1 MRPQKEKTLSALKF
15 LAVALCAL
23 LTVVGLGVMA
33 VPLTMAEFGRWMQT
47 PGGLYGVAALRIV
60 MGASLVGVA
69 PASRLPRTLGVI
81 GALIILVGL
90 LTPLFGVERARL
102 VLDWWVAQGTTF
114 MRVWAV
120 FPVAVGLFLIHA
132 IVGARPSDGSPPR
145 S

>member
-1 MRPQKEKTLSALKF
+1 MSAL
-15 LAVALCAL
+15 LA
-23 LTVVGLGVMA
+23 VVGLGVIVA
-33 VPLTMAEFGRWMQT
+33 PLTMAEVGRWMQT
-47 PGGLYGVAALRIV
+47 PGALYGVAAVRIV

-69 PASRLPRTLGVI
+69 STSRMPRTLRVI

-90 LTPLFGVERARL
+90 LTPLFGVERARA

-120 FPVAVGLFLIHA
+120 LPVAFGIFLVRA
-132 IVGARPSDGSPPR
+132 IVGARPSGGSPPR

>member
-1 MRPQKEKTLSALKF
+1 VRVLKL

-23 LTVVGLGVMA
+23 LTIVGVGVMLA
-33 VPLTMAEFGRWMQT
+33 PMTIAEFGRWMQT

-69 PASRLPRTLGVI
+69 SASRMPRTLRVI

-90 LTPLFGVERARL
+90 LTPLFGVERARA

-114 MRVWAV
+114 MRIWAV
-120 FPVAVGLFLIHA
+120 FPVAFGLFLIYA
-132 IVGARPSDGSPPR
+132 IVRPGGGSPPR

>member
-1 MRPQKEKTLSALKF
+1 MRALKL

-33 VPLTMAEFGRWMQT
+33 APLTMAEVGRWMQT
-47 PGGLYGVAALRIV
+47 PGGLYGTAALRIV

-69 PASRLPRTLGVI
+69 PASRLPRTLRII
-81 GALIILVGL
+81 GTLIILVGL
-90 LTPLFGVERARL
+90 ITPLFGVERAKL

-114 MRVWAV
+114 MRIWAL
-120 FPVAVGLFLIHA
+120 FPVAFGLFLIHA
-132 IVGARPSDGSPPR
+132 IVGKRPSGGSPPR

>member
-1 MRPQKEKTLSALKF
+1 VRALKF

-23 LTVVGLGVMA
+23 LSIVGLGVML

-60 MGASLVGVA
+60 MGASLVGA
-69 PASRLPRTLGVI
+69 ASASRMPKTLRVI
-81 GALIILVGL
+81 GALIVLIGL
-90 LTPLFGVERARL
+90 ITPLFGVERARL

-114 MRVWAV
+114 MRLCAL
-120 FPVAVGLFLIHA
+120 FPVAFGIFLIHA
-132 IVGARPSDGSPPR
+132 IVGARASGGSPPR

>member
-1 MRPQKEKTLSALKF
+1 MRALKF

-33 VPLTMAEFGRWMQT
+33 APLTMAEVGRWMQT
-47 PGGLYGVAALRIV
+47 PAGLYGTAALRIV

-69 PASRLPRTLGVI
+69 PASRLPRTLRII
-81 GALIILVGL
+81 GTLIILVGL
-90 LTPLFGVERARL
+90 ITPLFGVERAKL

-114 MRVWAV
+114 MRIWAL
-120 FPVAVGLFLIHA
+120 FPVAFGLFLIHA
-132 IVGARPSDGSPPR
+132 IVGKRPSGGSPPR